1 MFAVSPC
8 SHFSLCLWTCAKAS
22 LHPMHC
28 RLSQGRGSQGR
39 TPCSRPHQAGLLSSP
54 PRCVALFHCLYHH
67 LSIEMEG
74 SHMCMQ
80 EERSRQGALSC
91 CERGPAWCVHVR
103 RPSSAHPRPL
113 NAMSA
118 DTVQWVVQTLEK
130 ASPWRLRSC
139 RAAQCK
145 RFGPRLRVWLLV
157 WLVLLCANSAE
168 CSLLH

>member
-1 MFAVSPC
+1 MVEGALSLALQC
-8 SHFSLCLWTCAKAS
+8 SLCRPVLIFPSACGPAQ
-22 LHPMHC
+22 
-28 RLSQGRGSQGR
+28 RLPFTLCTAGSAWEGAAR
-39 TPCSRPHQAGLLSSP
+39 ARPHAAVRIRPASFRP
-54 PRCVALFHCLYHH
+54 PPGVWRCFTACLHH

-74 SHMCMQ
+74 SHTCMQ
-80 EERSRQGALSC
+80 EERCRQGALSC

-145 RFGPRLRVWLLV
+145 RFGP
-157 WLVLLCANSAE
+157 
-168 CSLLH
+168 